1 MLYDIYNHKES
12 SSILKS
18 FIYSVFTFQKQLNWA
33 RDKFN
38 SSPQE
43 MDLKKHFKMSL
54 KVSVIDEQNSENTIH
69 LRPPIHLIDL
79 SSVQT
84 E

>member
-1 MLYDIYNHKES
+1 
-12 SSILKS
+12 
-18 FIYSVFTFQKQLNWA
+18 
-33 RDKFN
+33 
-38 SSPQE
+38 